1 MRESVGFDPIR
12 SRHFPLFLADSV
24 FVSKKPYNFYTMN
37 PAAITENITAA
48 LLARLHNEGL
58 SLAVAESCTGGRIAD
73 LVTDIPGASAVFKAG
88 VVAYS
93 ADAKTH
99 LLGVDPKIIAAHGVV
114 SAITACAMAAGIRL
128 RGGADYAI
136 AITGNLGPA
145 VLEGKPCGLVHI
157 AVSSAKALYSRD
169 LQCAG
174 DRAANKQE
182 AALAALRLLKEILD
196 RELPDAEKN
205 T

>member
-1 MRESVGFDPIR
+1 
-12 SRHFPLFLADSV
+12 
-24 FVSKKPYNFYTMN
+24 MN

-48 LLARLHNEGL
+48 LLARLHNDGL
-58 SLAVAESCTGGRIAD
+58 SLAAAESCTGGRIAD
-73 LVTDIPGASAVFKAG
+73 LITDVPGASAVFTAG
-88 VVAYS
+88 IVAYTPE
-93 ADAKTH
+93 AKMN
-99 LLGVDPKIIAAHGVV
+99 LLSIDPGLIARHGVI
-114 SAITACAMAAGIRL
+114 SDEIARAMAERMRL
-128 RGGADYAI
+128 IAGADYAI
-136 AITGNLGPA
+136 ATTGNLGPA
-145 VLEGKPCGLVHI
+145 ALEGKPCGLVHI

-174 DRAANKQE
+174 DRATNKQE